1 MICANTH
8 YNRKTLKYSREIMWL
23 GASRNTAFHV
33 LNATLAFPAL
43 AGKAKI
49 RVTQSG
55 LEQKVTGQR

>member
-1 MICANTH
+1 
-8 YNRKTLKYSREIMWL
+8 MWL

-49 RVTQSG
+49 RVTLSG
-55 LEQKVTGQR
+55 LEQKVTGQGKGFNLELPPEVLLC

>member
-1 MICANTH
+1 
-8 YNRKTLKYSREIMWL
+8 MWL

-55 LEQKVTGQR
+55 LEQKVTEMQRFQFGAAPGSWCAKKSA

>member
-1 MICANTH
+1 
-8 YNRKTLKYSREIMWL
+8 MWL